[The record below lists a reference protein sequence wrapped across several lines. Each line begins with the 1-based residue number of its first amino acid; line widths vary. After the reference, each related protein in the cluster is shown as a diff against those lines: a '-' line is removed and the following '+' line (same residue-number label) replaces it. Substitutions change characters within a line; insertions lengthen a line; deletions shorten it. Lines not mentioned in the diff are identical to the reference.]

1 MFVHFSCTSLS
12 MPYFSNNTKKGI
24 QKLIKMSPPK
34 CWKKTQDL
42 SPKIVLDW
50 TQIVIRNKEK
60 SNSKLARVQLKNWT
74 SNSLPK
80 NPDFWISLWPNLA
93 NQEKMNVKPSTSPDL
108 KNNTNPWIV
117 FNASLKLKFTLGQ
130 SKRKNNLKRHFFVHF
145 FTNVLFLQLVN
156 IYRPKKGT
164 TACYFHRKFMYY
176 VQKLNSPR

>member
-42 SPKIVLDW
+42 SPKIVLDR
-50 TQIVIRNKEK
+50 TQIITKKIEFQTWQGRT
-60 SNSKLARVQLKNWT
+60 KNWT

-80 NPDFWISLWPNLA
+80 KSWFLNLCRQIWPIKKKYERQTLY
-93 NQEKMNVKPSTSPDL
+93 QTRSKK
-108 KNNTNPWIV
+108 NTNPWIV
-117 FNASLKLKFTLGQ
+117 FNTSLKPKITLGQ

-145 FTNVLFLQLVN
+145 FTDVLFL
-156 IYRPKKGT
+156 
-164 TACYFHRKFMYY
+164 
-176 VQKLNSPR
+176 